1 MVLSF
6 LRMRQL
12 ITRVDDDLHARLKQ
26 RAADEG
32 VSMNALV
39 TRILGDALAETSRER
54 FLRQLEREGRRY
66 IPPQPADPPTH
77 DELRASAGPEAG
89 EAVLEELL
97 RQREES

>member
-1 MVLSF
+1 
-6 LRMRQL
+6 MRQL

-39 TRILGDALAETSRER
+39 TRILGDALAETPRER

-66 IPPQPADPPTH
+66 VPPQPASVPT
-77 DELRASAGPEAG
+77 D
-89 EAVLEELL
+89 EELL
-97 RQREES
+97 DATQGSGSAVSDALRHDREARW